1 MKLKYLTFFLAI
13 LACFAQPASLADPL
27 PVEPFE
33 AHYTGFAVL
42 ANISVPGELVM
53 TLSPEGDDGY
63 RMTSLIQ
70 PSGLA
75 SRLVSAS
82 EQATGELRDGAPR
95 PLRYEHEVSGVAG
108 SSTRVVFDWQDAV
121 LRAEHDGERATLPLE
136 PRVMDP
142 LSMNLLV
149 MTDLSQGRIAE
160 QYTLVDETELKTYRV
175 RRDGEEILATPLG
188 DLHTVRVSQNRQ
200 NSTRITTFWLAPSLN
215 YLPVQIAQEKKGKE
229 ILRMTIKDVK
239 KLAP

>member
-1 MKLKYLTFFLAI
+1 MKPKYLLF
-13 LACFAQPASLADPL
+13 SLATFVCFSQSALADTL
-27 PVEPFE
+27 PIKPFE

-53 TLSPEGDDGY
+53 TLSHDGDDGY

-82 EQATGELRDGAPR
+82 EQATGKLRNGAPR
-95 PLRYEHEVSGVAG
+95 PLRYEHQMNGVKE
-108 SSTRVVFDWQDAV
+108 SHTRLVFDWQDAV

-149 MTDLSQGRIAE
+149 MTDLSQGYIAE
-160 QYTLVDETELKTYRV
+160 DYTLVDETELKTYRV
-175 RRDGEEILATPLG
+175 RRDGEETLTTPLG
-188 DLHTVRVSQNRQ
+188 DLATVRVSQNRQ
-200 NSTRITTFWLAPSLN
+200 NSSRITTFWLAPSLN
-215 YLPVQIAQEKKGKE
+215 YLPVQIAQQNKGKE
-229 ILRMTIKDVK
+229 ILKMTIQDVK
-239 KLAP
+239 GLNP